1 MIQPFPLRMKTNCNS
16 RKSPAYHRG
25 EAMLWL
31 MRCRRFFMALIVL
44 DAGHGGENP
53 GATYQGR
60 QEKDDALN
68 LVLAIGR
75 ILEENGQEVYY
86 TRATDIYESPA
97 QKAAEANQ
105 VGADYFVSVHRNSSP
120 YPNQY
125 TGIESLVY
133 NKYGLAARMAKNINA
148 ELEKVGFAN
157 QGITERPNL
166 AVLRRTRM
174 PAVLVEVGFI
184 NTDAD
189 NTLLDSRFDD
199 VANAIAT
206 GILESL

>member
-1 MIQPFPLRMKTNCNS
+1 
-16 RKSPAYHRG
+16 
-25 EAMLWL
+25 
-31 MRCRRFFMALIVL
+31 MALIVL

-68 LVLAIGR
+68 IALAVGA
-75 ILEENGQEVYY
+75 ILERQGQEVYY
-86 TRATDIYESPA
+86 TRTTDIYESPQ
-97 QKAAEANQ
+97 QKAAEENQ
-105 VGADYFVSVHRNSSP
+105 AGADYFVSIHRNSSP

-125 TGIESLVY
+125 TGVESLVY
-133 NKYGLAARMAKNINA
+133 NQYGSAARMAKNINS

-157 QGITERPNL
+157 QGISERPNL

-189 NTLLDSRFDD
+189 NRLLDDRFDE
-199 VANAIAT
+199 VANAIAE
-206 GILESL
+206 GILKSL

>member
-1 MIQPFPLRMKTNCNS
+1 
-16 RKSPAYHRG
+16 
-25 EAMLWL
+25 
-31 MRCRRFFMALIVL
+31 MALIVL

-68 LVLAIGR
+68 LVLAIGK

-86 TRATDIYESPA
+86 TRTTDIYESPA

-189 NTLLDSRFDD
+189 NALLDSRFDD